1 MPSKQTALRCATEFT
16 AEEFARELGPT
27 LGAGPHVLLMLR
39 VFFGSPQEGLATPSV
54 VGPSE
59 VTDIPHAATT
69 ETFSFN
75 RVGNAPRVLERG
87 QRLTRG
93 PLATRLN
100 VSFRPA

>member
-1 MPSKQTALRCATEFT
+1 MRLYLDSCCLNRPFDDQNQ
-16 AEEFARELGPT
+16 
-27 LGAGPHVLLMLR
+27 LR
-39 VFFGSPQEGLATPSV
+39 VRLEA
-54 VGPSE
+54 E
-59 VTDIPHAATT
+59 AIPHAATT

-100 VSFRPA
+100 DFWPA